1 MDNKG
6 QPGLGVCVG
15 RRCMARLDPKSLEVF
30 QAVIDAGS
38 ATLAGERLGM
48 TQPAITKAIAA
59 LEERTGLSLFE
70 RGRFGM
76 RPTAEG
82 ALLADEV
89 RRSFAGLDRITLA
102 ADAIRQGLRGNFSI
116 AALPIYADGL
126 VARAIGALVAEA
138 PDLQVR
144 IEALVQDETLRRIL
158 LDTVEMGVAMGPFSP
173 HAQLQ
178 VHPLGRRRLMVVM
191 RVDHKLANRQSLDV
205 ADLVDVEIV
214 LQAPPS
220 PYRDAQLQ
228 AFARQ
233 AVPIRSRMEVLTQ
246 RGAAAA
252 AMSCGMVAIIDQELA
267 EELAY
272 KDPTVHLATFAAV
285 PPWEVAVVHRK
296 DRPLSL
302 VGEAMLHRLKLAST
316 DYLYDREGG

>member
-1 MDNKG
+1 
-6 QPGLGVCVG
+6 
-15 RRCMARLDPKSLEVF
+15 
-30 QAVIDAGS
+30 
-38 ATLAGERLGM
+38 
-48 TQPAITKAIAA
+48 
-59 LEERTGLSLFE
+59 
-70 RGRFGM
+70 
-76 RPTAEG
+76 
-82 ALLADEV
+82 
-89 RRSFAGLDRITLA
+89 
-102 ADAIRQGLRGNFSI
+102 
-116 AALPIYADGL
+116 
-126 VARAIGALVAEA
+126 
-138 PDLQVR
+138 
-144 IEALVQDETLRRIL
+144 
-158 LDTVEMGVAMGPFSP
+158 
-173 HAQLQ
+173 
-178 VHPLGRRRLMVVM
+178 M

-316 DYLYDREGG
+316 DYLYDREAG